1 MLRFGLFAGRLSH
14 EIALFHCL
22 RAILRFSLELHFFIV
37 MYLFFF
43 ANCLSPRS
51 QWVLLLFE
59 NIIIIIKI
67 RISNVLKIA
76 IKRYCRPYY

>member
-37 MYLFFF
+37 MYFSLQIVYRGGDGVLF
-43 ANCLSPRS
+43 
-51 QWVLLLFE
+51 LLFCSVIHKK
-59 NIIIIIKI
+59 NHT
-67 RISNVLKIA
+67 NMYA
-76 IKRYCRPYY
+76 A